1 MMELTPPPIASPSP
15 PSSTLILG
23 PPSLFIYFHKAAW
36 EPGDGGMGGWGEVFS
51 LFLFPGTREEEHAE
65 VLNHQDLNAKTGT
78 FIRGGKN

>member
-1 MMELTPPPIASPSP
+1 
-15 PSSTLILG
+15 
-23 PPSLFIYFHKAAW
+23 
-36 EPGDGGMGGWGEVFS
+36 MGGWGEVFS